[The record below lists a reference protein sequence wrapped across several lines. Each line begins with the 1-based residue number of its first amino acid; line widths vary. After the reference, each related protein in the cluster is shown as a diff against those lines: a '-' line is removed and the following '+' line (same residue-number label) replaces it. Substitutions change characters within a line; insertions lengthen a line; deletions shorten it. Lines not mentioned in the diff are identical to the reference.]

1 MPTIGIT
8 NFKDLG
14 AVIKAV
20 RESEGIR
27 QEDVSD
33 ALGFSRNYLREI
45 ESGKPN
51 LFSSR
56 LFRTLNKLGIC
67 LTVTYQLPTRHQ
79 ETNAS
84 QGGAELNH
92 GN

>member
-20 RESEGIR
+20 RESQGIR

-33 ALGFSRNYLREI
+33 TLGFSRNYLREI

-51 LFSSR
+51 LFASR
-56 LFRTLNKLGIC
+56 LFRTLNKLGIR
-67 LTVTYQLPTRHQ
+67 LTVTYELPKSHQ
-79 ETNAS
+79 KTDTN
-84 QGGAELNH
+84 QGGQS
-92 GN
+92 